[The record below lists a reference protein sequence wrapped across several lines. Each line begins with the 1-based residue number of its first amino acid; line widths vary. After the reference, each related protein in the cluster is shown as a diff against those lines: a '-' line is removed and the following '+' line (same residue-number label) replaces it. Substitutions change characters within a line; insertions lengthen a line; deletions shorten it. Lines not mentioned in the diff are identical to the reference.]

1 MNTKSGLKVS
11 GNQGSIIELLYC
23 RGKTPLHDDDSGK
36 RTVRNVQHVDFTD
49 VHCAE
54 FEGLSEDCSLVISL
68 GCQHGLPAKKTL
80 TPANLEFSQA
90 LLNTSIALGQVGQK
104 IKCKHLFQKQR
115 DKTQSSFFATH
126 IAAAD
131 QSALKLKLDLNLNVN
146 N

>member
-1 MNTKSGLKVS
+1 M
-11 GNQGSIIELLYC
+11 
-23 RGKTPLHDDDSGK
+23 
-36 RTVRNVQHVDFTD
+36 
-49 VHCAE
+49 
-54 FEGLSEDCSLVISL
+54 
-68 GCQHGLPAKKTL
+68 PAKKNL
-80 TPANLEFSQA
+80 TQAYLEFSQT

-146 N
+146 NWNQTILN